1 MTIATGTFVVLN
13 ANYPACSWPGVSE
26 GAVPIELAGPLG
38 PVGNAHRVYEVR
50 GLPASCAIKMGPGA
64 ECPEDEKDVRQVAMQ
79 LGARDSLWG
88 EYEKLLAADGL
99 CGRAPLAYAYGAFV
113 EASDG
118 GRARISP
125 AFVMERLDA
134 EPLCHVVE
142 RGALPVRR
150 VIEAGLMLADLV
162 DDLARRR
169 ISHGNLSPENVLI
182 EAGDADEVERACV
195 VDFQLAVSRD
205 EEGGRIGSLPFT
217 APEQIGLSLV
227 GCNPREWYL
236 RRLSREPYA
245 DMWSVG
251 ALLYYMAT
259 GERPALPVRWGK
271 GSDGAYSFWYGGQ
284 RLEFEE
290 ALACVNDSKIDGLDL
305 PGPWRDEEGGPTLGS
320 AIRLCTSN
328 AACEREIAIVRGM
341 LEEALR

>member
-38 PVGNAHRVYEVR
+38 PVGNAHRVYEVC

-64 ECPEDEKDVRQVAMQ
+64 ECPEDEKDARQVAMR

-113 EASDG
+113 EAGDA

-142 RGALPVRR
+142 RGAPPVRR
-150 VIEAGLMLADLV
+150 VIEAGLMLVDLV

-169 ISHGNLSPENVLI
+169 IAHGTSRRKTSWSKRAMPTRSSARAWSTSSLPSRAMRRAAASVRFRLPRPSRSACRLS
-182 EAGDADEVERACV
+182 DAIRASGTC
-195 VDFQLAVSRD
+195 AVSAASRMRTCGRWGPCCTTWPPASVRHCRCD
-205 EEGGRIGSLPFT
+205 GGRVPT
-217 APEQIGLSLV
+217 ARIRSGTADSVSSSRRRSHASTTARSTAWICPVPGAM
-227 GCNPREWYL
+227 RRADL
-236 RRLSREPYA
+236 RWAPPS
-245 DMWSVG
+245 
-251 ALLYYMAT
+251 
-259 GERPALPVRWGK
+259 
-271 GSDGAYSFWYGGQ
+271 
-284 RLEFEE
+284 
-290 ALACVNDSKIDGLDL
+290 
-305 PGPWRDEEGGPTLGS
+305 GS
-320 AIRLCTSN
+320 ARRMPHAN
-328 AACEREIAIVRGM
+328 GR
-341 LEEALR
+341 